1 MAKISK
7 EPIDFMGLPGGGGEM
22 DNVQGRWG
30 EGGEGGGGGGCSGG
44 GEPLEPITRIPDID
58 MYSTKD
64 ELYIEVEMPG
74 VEKKDIEL
82 CLQKNTVKLMA
93 LKVENMEDRGTN
105 YVCLER
111 VFGRLYRSIEIPFP
125 VNTSAVRATLA
136 NGVLTI
142 VMPRIEDKRAEKKSV
157 PIESK

>member
-7 EPIDFMGLPGGGGEM
+7 EPLDFLNITEGGPGGAGE
-22 DNVQGRWG
+22 NP
-30 EGGEGGGGGGCSGG
+30 GGCGNMGG
-44 GEPLEPITRIPDID
+44 MGGSQPLEPITRIPDID
-58 MYSTKD
+58 MYSTAD
-64 ELYIEVEMPG
+64 ELFIEVEMPG
-74 VEKKDIEL
+74 VTKDNIEL
-82 CLQKNTVKLMA
+82 YLHKNTIKLSA
-93 LKVENMEDRGTN
+93 LKAEHVEDRRTN

-125 VNTSAVRATLA
+125 VNTSKVRATYC

-142 VMPRIEDKRAEKKSV
+142 VMPRIEDKRAQKRSV

>member
-7 EPIDFMGLPGGGGEM
+7 EPLDFLNIPEGGQGSGGSSPGGCGAM
-22 DNVQGRWG
+22 
-30 EGGEGGGGGGCSGG
+30 GGGMGGSQ
-44 GEPLEPITRIPDID
+44 PLEPITRIPDID
-58 MYSTKD
+58 MYSTAD
-64 ELYIEVEMPG
+64 ELFIEVEMPG
-74 VEKKDIEL
+74 VAKDDIEL
-82 CLQKNTVKLMA
+82 YLHKNTIKVSA
-93 LKVENMEDRGTN
+93 LKVEHVEYRRTN

-125 VNTSAVRATLA
+125 VNTSKVRATYC

-142 VMPRIEDKRAEKKSV
+142 VMPRIEDKRAQKRSV

>member
-7 EPIDFMGLPGGGGEM
+7 EPLDFMSIPEGGQGLQGDNPGGCGM
-22 DNVQGRWG
+22 
-30 EGGEGGGGGGCSGG
+30 GG

-58 MYSTKD
+58 MYSTAD
-64 ELYIEVEMPG
+64 ELFIEVEMPG
-74 VEKKDIEL
+74 VKKENIEL
-82 CLQKNTVKLMA
+82 YLHKNTVKLSA
-93 LKVENMEDRGTN
+93 LKAENLEDKRTN

-125 VNTSAVRATLA
+125 VNTSAVRATYC

-142 VMPRIEDKRAEKKSV
+142 VMPRIEDKRAQKRSV